1 MATGIKAA
9 RKIQMG
15 LESTQG
21 TAVDP
26 TTTWRGTGTIQDNRE
41 QVFPTEDIGI
51 LTGTDRSYFTRYE
64 AQLSLD
70 ATEAT
75 YQQLPYLFEMGI
87 KHAAASTD
95 ANGAAFVYDMP
106 CATSDMTESTD
117 LYTYTFVGG
126 DNINVEG
133 FAFGFAKSIN
143 LSGEAGGALMMSAE
157 IIGRQVTTDEW
168 GASVTIPTVEEILFS
183 KGKFY
188 IDAVAAM
195 PIAEPTQVSNTLIGA
210 DVSINTGWQ
219 EVYTADGSLY
229 FSFIKPTTPEVTLT
243 VTMEYNASAVAEI
256 AAWRAGTARVITLKF
271 EGTTAATS
279 YLTIQ
284 IAGKWDNFEKI
295 GERDGNDIVVGT
307 FRGRYNSTT
316 GKMCYIV
323 VHNDDA
329 DGVLP

>member
-1 MATGIKAA
+1 MTTGIKAA

-15 LESTQG
+15 VESTQG
-21 TAVDP
+21 TAVTP
-26 TTTWRGTGTIQDNRE
+26 TTYWRGTGTIQDNRE

-70 ATEAT
+70 STEAT

-87 KHAAASTD
+87 EHAAASTD
-95 ANGAAFVYDMP
+95 ANGSSFVYDFA
-106 CATSDMTESTD
+106 CASSDMTESTD
-117 LYTYTFVGG
+117 MKTYTFVGG
-126 DNINVEG
+126 DNTEVEK
-133 FAFGFAKSIN
+133 FAFGFAKSIS

-157 IIGRQVTTDEW
+157 IIGRQVSTGDW
-168 GASVTIPTVEEILFS
+168 AAVSVPSVEEILFS

-188 IDAVAAM
+188 IDNVAAM
-195 PIAEPTQVSNTLIGA
+195 PIAAPTQITNTLISA
-210 DVSINTGWQ
+210 DISINTGWQ
-219 EVYTADGSLY
+219 EVYTADGSLF

-243 VTMEYNASAVAEI
+243 VTMEYNSSAVAEI

-271 EGTTAATS
+271 EGATAATN
-279 YLTIQ
+279 YLSIQ
-284 IAGKWDNFEKI
+284 MAGKWDNFEKI
-295 GERDGNDIVVGT
+295 GERDGNDIVTGT
-307 FRGRYNSTT
+307 FRARYNSTA

-329 DGVLP
+329 DGVLQ